1 MSPVFFKYI
10 LLVLILLEYAWS
22 LTHYL
27 LSAAQRKKPL
37 PDCVKGIYDT
47 EQYNRWVAYTK
58 EKKRMGFY
66 HNIFMTLFTLAVFA
80 FDLFAWVYNAIGVTG
95 TWGAVILMLV
105 FSVVSHI
112 LEIPTNY
119 YFTFVIEEK
128 YGFNRSTMKTFV
140 IDQVRGFIIEVVLGV
155 ILMGLLPIFGL

>member
-10 LLVLILLEYAWS
+10 LLALILLEYAWS
-22 LTHYL
+22 LTQYL
-27 LSAAQRKKPL
+27 LSASQRKKPL

-105 FSVVSHI
+105 FSVVSHL

-119 YFTFVIEEK
+119 
-128 YGFNRSTMKTFV
+128 
-140 IDQVRGFIIEVVLGV
+140 
-155 ILMGLLPIFGL
+155 

>member
-1 MSPVFFKYI
+1 MSPTYFKFI
-10 LLVLILLEYAWS
+10 LLGLILLEYAWS

-27 LSAAQRKKPL
+27 LSASQRKKPL
-37 PDCVKGIYDT
+37 PACVQGIYDT

-80 FDLFAWVYNAIGVTG
+80 FDLLAVVYNAIGVTG

-105 FSVVSHI
+105 FSAVSQ
-112 LEIPTNY
+112 
-119 YFTFVIEEK
+119 
-128 YGFNRSTMKTFV
+128 S
-140 IDQVRGFIIEVVLGV
+140 RGGIGSSFSQPMQQSKAIIHK
-155 ILMGLLPIFGL
+155 